1 MASYTE
7 DLRDLSGGKVIQLKT
22 AQGSLTE
29 EALREWEESYRTV
42 LDLLDEGFC
51 IIEVLFDEAQRPLDY
66 RFLQVNVAFEQQ
78 TGFADAVGQTMRTLA
93 PNLEEHWFEMYGK
106 VALSGQPVRFE
117 NEAKALN
124 RWYDVYAFRIGPP
137 GLNRVAVLFND
148 VTERKHRMEEYQR
161 VMSELEKSQAA
172 LQEKVRDLELFHDVV
187 VGREIKMMQ
196 LEKEVAMLRENLA
209 RYAKAGGGYETDRE
223 PRPDTTTE

>member
-1 MASYTE
+1 MK
-7 DLRDLSGGKVIQLKT
+7 DLLGDKVIQLKT

-29 EALREWEESYRTV
+29 EALRESEESYRTV

-93 PNLEEHWFEMYGK
+93 PNLEEHWFEMYGT

-137 GLNRVAVLFND
+137 ELNRVAVLFND

-161 VMSELEKSQAA
+161 VMEQLEESEAA
-172 LQEKVRDLELFHDVV
+172 LQDKVRDLELFHDVV

-196 LEKEVAMLRENLA
+196 LEKEVAMLREKLA
-209 RYAKAGGGYETDRE
+209 RCSEGCSGDETGSE
-223 PRPDTTTE
+223 PGTATTTE

>member
-1 MASYTE
+1 LK
-7 DLRDLSGGKVIQLKT
+7 DLLGDKVIQLKT

-29 EALREWEESYRTV
+29 EALRESEESYRAV
-42 LDLLDEGFC
+42 LDLIDEGFC
-51 IIEVLFDEAQRPLDY
+51 IIEVLFDEAQRPLDLS
-66 RFLQVNVAFEQQ
+66 FLQVNVAFEKQ
-78 TGFADAVGQTMRTLA
+78 TGFADAVGQTVRTLA

-161 VMSELEKSQAA
+161 VMEQLEESEAA
-172 LQEKVRDLELFHDVV
+172 LQDKVRDLELFHDVV

-196 LEKEVAMLRENLA
+196 LEKEVAMLREKLA
-209 RYAKAGGGYETDRE
+209 RCDDRWPGNETNSQPANGITDE
-223 PRPDTTTE
+223 

>member
-1 MASYTE
+1 MK
-7 DLRDLSGGKVIQLKT
+7 DLLGDKVIQLKT

-29 EALREWEESYRTV
+29 EALRESEESYRTV

-161 VMSELEKSQAA
+161 VMEQLEESEAA
-172 LQEKVRDLELFHDVV
+172 LQDKVRDLELFHDVV

-196 LEKEVAMLRENLA
+196 LEKEVAMLREKLA
-209 RYAKAGGGYETDRE
+209 RYSEACAGDETGRE
-223 PRPDTTTE
+223 PGTATTTK